1 MKWYKFGFT
10 RLWDNLSLEIRNNRI
25 TRQQA
30 INIIKKVGDELPK
43 KEISDFCKY
52 VQITEKRF
60 FKVAEKFRN
69 KSIWKKN
76 IKGKFALD
84 GFLIDKW
91 KW

>member
-1 MKWYKFGFT
+1 MLSDFFAET
-10 RLWDNLSLEIRNNRI
+10 PENLSLEIRNNRI

-30 INIIKKVGDELPK
+30 INIIKKVGDEQPK
-43 KEISDFCKY
+43 REISNFCKY

-60 FKVAEKFRN
+60 FEVAEKFRN

-76 IKGKFALD
+76 IKGKFVLD
-84 GFLIDKW
+84 GFLIDNW